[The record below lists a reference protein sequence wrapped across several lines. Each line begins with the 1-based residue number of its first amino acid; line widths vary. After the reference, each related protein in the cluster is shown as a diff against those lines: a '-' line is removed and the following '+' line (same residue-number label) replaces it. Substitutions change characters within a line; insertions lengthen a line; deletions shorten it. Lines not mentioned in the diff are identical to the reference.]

1 MKSSLRIRSSKDTEN
16 NSTYNCQG
24 GGAVEEGWTRSLGL
38 VAVDLLHME
47 GINNKVLLYS
57 KGNIFHIL
65 R

>member
-38 VAVDLLHME
+38 VAVDITY
-47 GINNKVLLYS
+47 GRDKQQGPTV
-57 KGNIFHIL
+57 
-65 R
+65 